1 MMNLILILRI
11 ARVNQII
18 CKHMGRILI
27 YTSIVFFL
35 LFLFMEIILSVKIKN
50 DPFIDISFIEWE
62 LEQLEKVKEKR
73 EKMM

>member
-1 MMNLILILRI
+1 
-11 ARVNQII
+11 
-18 CKHMGRILI
+18 MGRILI

-62 LEQLEKVKEKR
+62 LEQLEEVKEKR